1 VRVSHVVLTA
11 ARTHFAAH
19 TERCEALLDAF
30 RAYKASVLQPV
41 QRNPLSSA
49 LVNIVA
55 LAGGDTTRNRRARAV
70 SDDTPEERLADAL
83 EALSEDDPDG
93 PDWHHGL
100 AEPLGAALGAALLVP
115 LADGLRLVGSRRH
128 VLASRLEVELIKPVE
143 AFVRDTLQGMEA
155 ARSEY
160 LRRCRDAEVIAD
172 EFSRLGP
179 GADAA
184 ARTSV
189 SDAFENAAIA
199 RDAARATL
207 SLAVL
212 RVEGARRHVL
222 VSSVTSALTAMHTY
236 AAAVASDLD
245 AMKGARDAA
254 ADFARQAA
262 EQAQQREAAH
272 TLAVQ
277 SFVSRRQAEC
287 DAAKSAAADGISG
300 PPPVPGIAPV
310 HEGWLMLRTPGG
322 WARRYVVAHQ
332 SGELSYHRTREGA
345 LMPPTLPTPG
355 GPPTGDAAIAPRS
368 VAPPGG
374 MWGLGSQLLRGAVSG
389 ARTLAE
395 TAGELATRVTAP
407 AGSLHLLTA
416 SVKLGPPEQDPA
428 LRSAPFVFRVMSA
441 SVGASVTLQAESA
454 AERAAWVAALQGVI
468 AALLG
473 GTPAGSPGMA
483 ALRAAPGNS
492 HCADCGSPAPD
503 WASLNL
509 CVLLCHQCAGAHRRL
524 GAAVSAV
531 RSMSL
536 DEDAWT
542 PSVCAVFA
550 AHGNRAA
557 NAVWAARLT
566 PDEALG
572 PDADMEARLEH
583 TRSKYCDRLYVDT
596 AAAEDVAAHPQ
607 ALAEAAAAGDVAR
620 VLTLLAAGAVVNP
633 EADVAN
639 TPLAAA
645 VAAGSTLVVQAL
657 LLNGAH
663 ACGAAG
669 DVATTAAL
677 LELVPGDE
685 LGASAIRDVLSAA
698 ASRQMQGRALMAV
711 KGDGLAAAAVS
722 AGACE
727 VAVPPAAPPA
737 MGPVVAAESVGEDTE
752 TSVPP
757 PSTVPATPLPAAG
770 VPGADDEDSW
780 LQDAPQQTPGG
791 TSLSAAAAD
800 DNWTE

>member
-1 VRVSHVVLTA
+1 MTA
-11 ARTHFAAH
+11 SRSPPLALH

-55 LAGGDTTRNRRARAV
+55 LAGGETARNRRAGAV

-93 PDWHHGL
+93 PGWHHGL
-100 AEPLGAALGAALLVP
+100 AEPLGAALGAPLLAP

-143 AFVRDTLQGMEA
+143 AFVQGTLQAMEA

-160 LRRCRDAEVIAD
+160 LRCCRDAEVVAD

-184 ARTSV
+184 ARSAV
-189 SDAFENAAIA
+189 AVAFEDAAIA
-199 RDAARATL
+199 RDAARGNL
-207 SLAVL
+207 SLAVMK
-212 RVEGARRHVL
+212 VEGARRHVL
-222 VSSVTSALTAMHTY
+222 LSSVTSAMTAMHTY
-236 AAAVASDLD
+236 AAAVAADLE
-245 AMKGARDAA
+245 AMKSSRDAA

-262 EQAQQREAAH
+262 EQAEQRVAGHA
-272 TLAVQ
+272 LAVQ

-287 DAAKSAAADGISG
+287 DAAKLAAAEGSAG
-300 PPPVPGIAPV
+300 PPPVPGVAPV

-322 WARRYVVAHQ
+322 WARRYVVAHH

-345 LMPPTLPTPG
+345 LMPPALPTPG
-355 GPPTGDAAIAPRS
+355 GPAAGDEAKGAALAPRPT
-368 VAPPGG
+368 AHAAAG
-374 MWGLGSQLLRGAVSG
+374 MWGLGTQLLRGAVSG

-416 SVKLGPPEQDPA
+416 SVKLGPPENDPS
-428 LRSAPFVFRVMSA
+428 LRNAPFVFRVMSA
-441 SVGASVTLQAESA
+441 TVGASITLQAESA

-473 GTPAGSPGMA
+473 GSPAGSPGMA
-483 ALRAAPGNS
+483 ALRAAPGNT

-531 RSMSL
+531 RSLSL

-550 AHGNRAA
+550 AHGNAAA

-572 PDADMEARLEH
+572 PDADMEARLER
-583 TRSKYCDRLYVDT
+583 TRAKYCDRLFVDAT
-596 AAAEDVAAHPQ
+596 AAEDVAAHPQ
-607 ALAEAAAAGDVAR
+607 ALAEAAGAGDVAR

-633 EADVAN
+633 EPAGSIAN

-645 VAAGSTLVVQAL
+645 IAAGSLLVVQAL

-669 DVATTAAL
+669 DVATTASL

-685 LGASAIRDVLSAA
+685 PGATAIRDVLSAA

-711 KGDGLAAAAVS
+711 KGDGLAAPAVTAGEGEDAVS
-722 AGACE
+722 AEEPVVMSGRQDADTS
-727 VAVPPAAPPA
+727 VAPPH
-737 MGPVVAAESVGEDTE
+737 
-752 TSVPP
+752 
-757 PSTVPATPLPAAG
+757 TVPATPTHPAAATG
-770 VPGADDEDSW
+770 PDDEDSW

-791 TSLSAAAAD
+791 TALAAAAAD
-800 DNWTE
+800 DEWTG

>member
-1 VRVSHVVLTA
+1 M
-11 ARTHFAAH
+11 
-19 TERCEALLDAF
+19 
-30 RAYKASVLQPV
+30 LQPV

-55 LAGGDTTRNRRARAV
+55 LAGGDTTRNRRAGAV

-100 AEPLGAALGAALLVP
+100 AEPLGAALGAPLLAP

-143 AFVRDTLQGMEA
+143 AFVRDTVQGMEA

-160 LRRCRDAEVIAD
+160 LRRCRDAEVVAD

-184 ARTSV
+184 ARASV

-199 RDAARATL
+199 RDTARATL

-222 VSSVTSALTAMHTY
+222 VSSVTSAMTAMHTY
-236 AAAVASDLD
+236 AVAVASDLE

-272 TLAVQ
+272 ALVVQ

-287 DAAKSAAADGISG
+287 DAAKSAAADGSAG

-345 LMPPTLPTPG
+345 LMPLALPTPG
-355 GPPTGDAAIAPRS
+355 GPPAGEVAPAPRP
-368 VAPPGG
+368 AAAPGG
-374 MWGLGSQLLRGAVSG
+374 MWGLGSQLLRGAVSS

-428 LRSAPFVFRVMSA
+428 LRNAPFVFRVMSA
-441 SVGASVTLQAESA
+441 SVGASITLQAESA
-454 AERAAWVAALQGVI
+454 AERAAWVAALQGII

-483 ALRAAPGNS
+483 ALRAAPGNT

-531 RSMSL
+531 RSLSL

-550 AHGNRAA
+550 AHGNCAA

-572 PDADMEARLEH
+572 PDADMEGRLEH
-583 TRSKYCDRLYVDT
+583 TRSKYVDRLYVDT

-633 EADVAN
+633 ASACGIAN

-645 VAAGSTLVVQAL
+645 VTAGSPLVVQAL

-677 LELVPGDE
+677 LKLVPGDE
-685 LGASAIRDVLSAA
+685 PGASAIRDVLSAA

-711 KGDGLAAAAVS
+711 KGDGQAAVAVS
-722 AGACE
+722 AFAGDD
-727 VAVPPAAPPA
+727 AVSPTDAPAIV
-737 MGPVVAAESVGEDTE
+737 PVVAAASVGDDTE
-752 TSVPP
+752 TPP
-757 PSTVPATPLPAAG
+757 VAVPATPLPAPAAG

-791 TSLSAAAAD
+791 TALAAATGD
-800 DNWTE
+800 DEWTE